1 MADNNI
7 IEIKFSATGDDKVV
21 KAIEALDKSTKKL
34 IEAQVQLTGES
45 KKQKN
50 SNKAHE
56 NSVRRL
62 EIKLQAL
69 GFSFKQAGISTKM
82 QKEAS
87 KGNRLELEKMR
98 IATKKFIATQKQAD
112 VSTRILGGSLAVLR
126 SKLLI
131 YNFAMALGIRQTL
144 RFAEQA
150 SRVESMERAFNTLSG
165 GVTSSEQ
172 ALRKLQKATDGT
184 MDRFN
189 LFQQAN
195 NAMILGVSRNS
206 DEMAEMF
213 DIAQRLGR
221 ALGRDTASS
230 VESLITGIGRQS
242 RLMLDN
248 IGIIV
253 KADEAYESYAKELGT
268 TADKLTDADKKQAFL
283 NATMESARKKVED
296 LGDEFL
302 TTQDHLDSFKS
313 SFSDLSSTIGEN
325 LPFFDAILQRLSRNA
340 KIIEGAIKP
349 QDDITKATE
358 RYTKAEQ
365 ALAIAI
371 NGREEARRKRKDEK
385 IIKAYENEIK
395 AQRIIRDSNLAL
407 INSLIEINDVEQKIA
422 KDKEEKIKQE
432 EEASRIKNEIA
443 EEEVDIA
450 EKILKKVKLFD
461 KAKETIFKGTVD
473 YQLNQLKILEDNF
486 LEFGVH
492 NLESEAYFAE
502 QRKKIVKEQQDLL
515 DQQHQDKLDKLQEE
529 RDARFEMANFIK
541 NQAQNLLGFHA
552 DNVQKRK
559 DNAIKAL
566 KDSDEYERAS
576 SEKRK
581 TMEKEVNKSFAE
593 EEKRLFEMKK
603 LSSLADIAMNTAKA
617 ISKFAG
623 NPVMMGIVSAIG
635 AMQAGVVMSQEAP
648 KYEQGGLVGGNRHS
662 QGGTLIEAER
672 GEFVMSRNAVES
684 IGAETLNQMNQ
695 SGATGVTVNIS
706 APLVD
711 DTVVDR
717 IIPAIQLALNEDR
730 ASLKI

>member
-69 GFSFKQAGISTKM
+69 GFSFKQAGISTRM

-98 IATKKFIATQKQAD
+98 IATKKFIATQNQAD

-150 SRVESMERAFNTLSG
+150 SQVESMERAFNTLSG

-358 RYTKAEQ
+358 RHAKAEQ

-371 NGREEARRKRKDEK
+371 NGREEARRNRKDEK
-385 IIKAYENEIK
+385 IIKSYENEIK

-432 EEASRIKNEIA
+432 EEASRITNEIA
-443 EEEVDIA
+443 EEEADIA

-502 QRKKIVKEQQDLL
+502 QRKAIYDKE
-515 DQQHQDKLDKLQEE
+515 KEE
-529 RDARFEMANFIK
+529 RFANEIEIASKIK
-541 NQAQNLLGFHA
+541 QGFDFVTSEYRKNVERRRDNEIQALQ
-552 DNVQKRK
+552 
-559 DNAIKAL
+559 
-566 KDSDEYERAS
+566 DSLAYEQATA
-576 SEKRK
+576 EERK
-581 TMEKEVNKSFAE
+581 TMEKNVKKEFAK
-593 EEKRLFEMKK
+593 EEKRLFMMKK
-603 LSSLADIAMNTAKA
+603 MSTVAQIVLDTASAMTEALPNVPLSL
-617 ISKFAG
+617 
-623 NPVMMGIVSAIG
+623 AIG
-635 AMQAGVVMSQEAP
+635 ALGTIQQGIALATPPP
-648 KYEQGGLVGGNRHS
+648 KYEQGGLVGGRRHS
-662 QGGTLIEAER
+662 QGGTMIEAER
-672 GEFVMSRNAVES
+672 GEFVMSRSAVES
-684 IGAETLNQMNQ
+684 IGTETLNQMNQ
-695 SGATGVTVNIS
+695 GGAGGITLNIS

-711 DTVVDR
+711 ETIIDT
-717 IIPAIQLALNEDR
+717 IIPAIKKAQKMDLA
-730 ASLKI
+730 

>member
-443 EEEVDIA
+443 EEEVGIA

-502 QRKKIVKEQQDLL
+502 QRKAIYDKE
-515 DQQHQDKLDKLQEE
+515 KEE
-529 RDARFEMANFIK
+529 RFANEIEIASKIK
-541 NQAQNLLGFHA
+541 QGFDFVTSEYRKNVERRRDNEIQALQ
-552 DNVQKRK
+552 
-559 DNAIKAL
+559 
-566 KDSDEYERAS
+566 DSLAYEQATA
-576 SEKRK
+576 EERK
-581 TMEKEVNKSFAE
+581 TMEKNVKKEFAK
-593 EEKRLFEMKK
+593 EEKRLFMMKK
-603 LSSLADIAMNTAKA
+603 MSTVAQIVLDTASAMTEALPNVPLSL
-617 ISKFAG
+617 
-623 NPVMMGIVSAIG
+623 AIG
-635 AMQAGVVMSQEAP
+635 ALGTIQQGIALATPPP
-648 KYEQGGLVGGNRHS
+648 KYEQGGLVGGRRHS
-662 QGGTLIEAER
+662 QGGTMIEAER
-672 GEFVMSRNAVES
+672 GEFVMSRSAVES
-684 IGAETLNQMNQ
+684 IGTETLNQMNQ
-695 SGATGVTVNIS
+695 GGAGGITLNIS

-711 DTVVDR
+711 ETIIDT
-717 IIPAIQLALNEDR
+717 IIPAIKKAQKMDLA
-730 ASLKI
+730 

>member
-34 IEAQVQLTGES
+34 IEAQVQLAGES

-56 NSVRRL
+56 NSVKRL
-62 EIKLQAL
+62 EIRLKAL

-82 QKEAS
+82 QEQAS

-150 SRVESMERAFNTLSG
+150 SQVESMERAFNTLSG

-253 KADEAYESYAKELGT
+253 KADEAYESYAKEIGT

-283 NATMESARKKVED
+283 NATMESARKKVKD

-302 TTQDHLDSFKS
+302 TTQDHFDSFKS

-349 QDDITKATE
+349 QDDITEATE
-358 RYTKAEQ
+358 KSIKAEED
-365 ALAIAI
+365 LAIAI
-371 NGREEARRKRKDEK
+371 AGLNEARRKRKSEE
-385 IIKAYENEIK
+385 IIKSYENEIK
-395 AQRIIRDSNLAL
+395 AQRTIRDSNLAL
-407 INSLIEINDVEQKIA
+407 INSLISINDMEQKIA
-422 KDKEEKIKQE
+422 KEKEEKINQE
-432 EEASRIKNEIA
+432 QEAIRIKNEIA
-443 EEEVDIA
+443 EEEADIA
-450 EKILKKVKLFD
+450 EAILEKVKLFD

-502 QRKKIVKEQQDLL
+502 QRKAIYDKE
-515 DQQHQDKLDKLQEE
+515 KEE
-529 RDARFEMANFIK
+529 RFANEIEIASKIK
-541 NQAQNLLGFHA
+541 QGFDFVTSEYQKNVERRRDNEIQALQ
-552 DNVQKRK
+552 
-559 DNAIKAL
+559 
-566 KDSDEYERAS
+566 DSLAYEQATN
-576 SEKRK
+576 EERK
-581 TMEKEVNKSFAE
+581 TMEKNVKKEFAK
-593 EEKRLFEMKK
+593 EEKRLFMMKK
-603 LSSLADIAMNTAKA
+603 MSTVAQIVLDTASAMTEALPNVPLSL
-617 ISKFAG
+617 
-623 NPVMMGIVSAIG
+623 AIG
-635 AMQAGVVMSQEAP
+635 ALGTIQQGIALATPPP
-648 KYEQGGLVGGNRHS
+648 KYEQGGLVGGRRHS
-662 QGGTLIEAER
+662 QGGTMIEAEK
-672 GEFVMSRNAVES
+672 GEFVMSRSAVES
-684 IGAETLNQMNQ
+684 IGTETLNQMNQ
-695 SGATGVTVNIS
+695 GGTGGITLNIS

-711 DTVVDR
+711 ETIIDT
-717 IIPAIQLALNEDR
+717 IIPAIHKAQKMDLA
-730 ASLKI
+730 